1 MNHMEIENKKPNEM
15 TLENIIKTLELG
27 LKRGDM
33 ISIGEQ
39 KLNVF
44 EASLLVAKL
53 KSALGKQGLDLSMTY
68 AEMSYLRELV
78 RKDKL
83 ERTREL
89 FKIFKPKNA
98 DITIVNQKSEEYW
111 NFQKRS
117 PPITSEAC
125 IMLLLEKFEELEN
138 KCKKALSMED

>member
-1 MNHMEIENKKPNEM
+1 MSETNEQKNNL
-15 TLENIIKTLELG
+15 TLEEIIKTLELG
-27 LKRGDM
+27 LKRGDL

-39 KLNVF
+39 NLNVF

-68 AEMSYLRELV
+68 AEMSYLREIV

-89 FKIFKPKNA
+89 CRIFVPKN
-98 DITIVNQKSEEYW
+98 V
-111 NFQKRS
+111 
-117 PPITSEAC
+117 
-125 IMLLLEKFEELEN
+125 
-138 KCKKALSMED
+138 

>member
-1 MNHMEIENKKPNEM
+1 MEIENKKPNEM
-15 TLENIIKTLELG
+15 TLEDIVRKLELG
-27 LKRGDM
+27 LKRGDE

-53 KSALGKQGLDLSMTY
+53 KGALGKQGLTLSMTY
-68 AEMSYLRELV
+68 AEMSYLREIV

-89 FKIFKPKNA
+89 CKIFVPKNA
-98 DITIVNQKSEEYW
+98 DITILNQKTDEYW
-111 NFQKRS
+111 SKQKRS
-117 PPITSEAC
+117 PPITSEDC
-125 IMLLLEKFEELEN
+125 IMLLLERFEELEN
-138 KCKKALSMED
+138 KCKRALSMED